1 MTDYELDFE
10 WDTTVTRV
18 YQEVIAEADP
28 DDGVG
33 RQEAFT
39 TAANRIQDMVNAGEL
54 FVDVSQAIR
63 AALERADKS
72 QGRAADAVI
81 KRLAT
86 GQDDL
91 GLDDDPTLNIVVIL
105 GDGKRKPWRN
115 VTADDLRDMDR
126 IRYHN
131 YRKQAVAYDEWRE
144 SYDAVLPIVSRHGT
158 VGTAA
163 SRGAFDHMAD
173 TAA

>member
-39 TAANRIQDMVNAGEL
+39 TAASRIQDMVNAGEL

-91 GLDDDPTLNIVVIL
+91 GLDDDQTLNIVVIL

-163 SRGAFDHMAD
+163 SRGAFDHMAE

>member
-1 MTDYELDFE
+1 M
-10 WDTTVTRV
+10 VPPPRV
-18 YQEVIAEADP
+18 KV
-28 DDGVG
+28 
-33 RQEAFT
+33 R
-39 TAANRIQDMVNAGEL
+39 
-54 FVDVSQAIR
+54 S
-63 AALERADKS
+63 
-72 QGRAADAVI
+72 
-81 KRLAT
+81 
-86 GQDDL
+86 
-91 GLDDDPTLNIVVIL
+91 
-105 GDGKRKPWRN
+105 RKPWRN

-163 SRGAFDHMAD
+163 SRGAFDHMAE

>member
-28 DDGVG
+28 EDGMG
-33 RQEAFT
+33 RQEAFI
-39 TAANRIQDMVNAGEL
+39 TAAARLQQMVDSGEL
-54 FVDVSQAIR
+54 FIDVSAAIR

-72 QGRAADAVI
+72 QGRAADSVI
-81 KRLAT
+81 KRLAS

-91 GLDDDPTLNIVVIL
+91 GLDDDPTLDIVVIL
-105 GDGKRKPWRN
+105 GDGKRKPWRH

-126 IRYHN
+126 LRYQN
-131 YRKQAVAYDEWRE
+131 YRKQAIAYDEWRE
-144 SYDAVLPIVSRHGT
+144 SYDAVLPVVSRHGT
-158 VGTAA
+158 VGSAA
-163 SRGAFDHMAD
+163 AVRGFDHMAD

>member
-1 MTDYELDFE
+1 MSALTVAL
-10 WDTTVTRV
+10 TVTESDRLAECEATIERGFRTFA
-18 YQEVIAEADP
+18 EVGSALLEIRDSRLYRSEFGTFEDYCQTRWGM
-28 DDGVG
+28 D
-33 RQEAFT
+33 RRN
-39 TAANRIQDMVNAGEL
+39 ANRTIEAAIVVGEL
-54 FVDVSQAIR
+54 GSIDP
-63 AALERADKS
+63 K
-72 QGRAADAVI
+72 
-81 KRLAT
+81 LA
-86 GQDDL
+86 
-91 GLDDDPTLNIVVIL
+91 PNIVVIL

-163 SRGAFDHMAD
+163 SRGAFDHMAE